1 MLTLEADH
9 NPANHSDVDEGKV
22 GENDSALAWT
32 AEEAIRQPAAVL
44 FTPEDWWQGTFEW
57 ERETARAYGSAPKI
71 KRVPMCSGVARR
83 RRRAKAVAE
92 RQHVVRLVAAHR

>member
-22 GENDSALAWT
+22 GENDSGLAWT

-44 FTPEDWWQGTFEW
+44 FTPESW
-57 ERETARAYGSAPKI
+57 
-71 KRVPMCSGVARR
+71 
-83 RRRAKAVAE
+83 
-92 RQHVVRLVAAHR
+92 